1 MAIYAA
7 VMCPQMIGGVVGLS
21 GDILSCLLTQL
32 AEDKE
37 GIFEDK
43 KQDLPFFIY
52 HGKEDDVVDCE
63 CAMKTYEKFI
73 SYGFQKVKLHKD
85 EFLGHMINDQECKLF
100 TEFLESLML

>member
-7 VMCPQMIGGVVGLS
+7 VMCPQRVGGVVGLS
-21 GDILSCLLTQL
+21 GDIMSGLLNQL

-43 KQDLPFFIY
+43 KDLPIFIY

-63 CAMKTYEKFI
+63 TAIKTYEKFI
-73 SYGFQKVKLHKD
+73 SYGFQKVKIHKD
-85 EFLGHMINDQECKLF
+85 EFLGHTINDQECKLF
-100 TEFLESLML
+100 TEFLGSLMV